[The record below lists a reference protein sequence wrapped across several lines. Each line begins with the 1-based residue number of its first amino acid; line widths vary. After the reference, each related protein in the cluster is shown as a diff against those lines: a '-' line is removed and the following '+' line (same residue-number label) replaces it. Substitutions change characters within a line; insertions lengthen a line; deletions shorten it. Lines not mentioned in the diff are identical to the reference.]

1 MQFLVPAV
9 MMLALVGCATAVPD
23 SGAGVGFDNYDQA
36 RLAREA
42 DLRGQA
48 AITEPAA
55 PITTATADTTAIATT
70 DQTPATANKPAKVGI
85 SDEQSFAA
93 VTGRETIESD
103 RQRLERQAAQYVVI
117 DPKPLPQ
124 RAGTSTPSVVDF
136 ALSTTNAVGQPLYS
150 RSTFLAAQRYDRNCA
165 KYRSPERAQEDFLRM
180 GGPQKDR
187 RGLDPDGDGFACTWD
202 PAPFRKAVQ

>member
-1 MQFLVPAV
+1 MRFLVPAV
-9 MMLALVGCATAVPD
+9 MMLALAGCATAVPD

-48 AITEPAA
+48 ATAEPA
-55 PITTATADTTAIATT
+55 TTPADTTAVAAT
-70 DQTPATANKPAKVGI
+70 DQTPATASTPAKVGI

-93 VTGRETIESD
+93 VTERETIESD
-103 RQRLERQAAQYVVI
+103 RQRLEQQAAQYVVI

-124 RAGTSTPSVVDF
+124 RTGTSTPSVVDF
-136 ALSTTNAVGQPLYS
+136 ALSTTNTVGQPLYS
-150 RSTFLAAQRYDRNCA
+150 RSTLFAAQRYDSNCA
-165 KYRSPERAQEDFLRM
+165 KYASPERAQEDFLRM
-180 GGPQKDR
+180 GGPKKDR
-187 RGLDPDGDGFACTWD
+187 RGLDPDGDGFACAWD